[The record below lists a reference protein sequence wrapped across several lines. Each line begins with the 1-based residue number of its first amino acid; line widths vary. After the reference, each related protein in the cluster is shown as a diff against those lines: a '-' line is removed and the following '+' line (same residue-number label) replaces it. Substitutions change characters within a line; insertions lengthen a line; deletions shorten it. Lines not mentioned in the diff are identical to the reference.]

1 MNYNKTIDHTL
12 LKQNAVQAQFEVLCQ
27 EAKAYDF
34 ATVCVNPS
42 WIEFCKQALK
52 GSDVK
57 VCTVI
62 GFPLGQ
68 TLTQSK
74 ASETRLGYEAGA
86 DEFDMVMN
94 LSYLK
99 DHQDD
104 KVLEDIRA
112 VVEAAQGKVVKVI
125 IETCL
130 LSTEEKIRATEL
142 VAQSGAHFVKTST
155 GFSTSGATLE
165 DVKLLKKTAAGRCL
179 VKAAG
184 GVRTPED
191 LKEFI
196 QAGADRIGTSS
207 GVALVSGLNSS
218 SSY

>member
-1 MNYNKTIDHTL
+1 MNYSKTIDHTL
-12 LKQNAVQAQFEVLCQ
+12 LKQNAQLAQFEVLCE
-27 EAKAYDF
+27 EAKQYDF

-42 WIEFCKQALK
+42 WVEFCKQALK
-52 GSDVK
+52 GSTVG

-68 TLTQSK
+68 TSTEAK
-74 ASETRLGYEAGA
+74 AAETKIAYEQGA

-99 DHQDD
+99 DHQDN
-104 KVLEDIRA
+104 KVLEDIKA
-112 VVEAAQGKVVKVI
+112 VVNAAQGSVVKVI

-130 LSTEEKIRATEL
+130 LTHEEKIRASEL

-155 GFSTSGATLE
+155 GFSTGGATLE
-165 DVKLLKKTAAGRCL
+165 DVKLLKETVAGRCK

-184 GVRTPED
+184 GVRSAED
-191 LKEFI
+191 LKTFVA
-196 QAGADRIGTSS
+196 AGADRIGTSS
-207 GVALVSGLNSS
+207 GVALLSGLTTNTT
-218 SSY
+218 Y